1 MALYTEKIR
10 LYEKLRA
17 LFLFLSFLL
26 WINESLWI
34 HGQTFGSQSIKDLLA
49 LFCLAYS
56 VGNNKMAFILF
67 PFFKN
72 HSLVYLHTIWML
84 ALGHTFLAKSYVGRD
99 SDETAFSKGTPELC
113 SKEWE
118 WVLELSAK
126 WPNPVEHLCSLESSW
141 GVCRPRQVGKI
152 CLFPLNSKSNSL
164 VSILL

>member
-1 MALYTEKIR
+1 MK
-10 LYEKLRA
+10 KLRA

-26 WINESLWI
+26 LDQWKLMDPW
-34 HGQTFGSQSIKDLLA
+34 TTLSQSIKESLA

-99 SDETAFSKGTPELC
+99 SDETAFSKAHLNYG
-113 SKEWE
+113 KEWGGIGLI
-118 WVLELSAK
+118 WKVAQPSRR
-126 WPNPVEHLCSLESSW
+126 PVCPLESSW
-141 GVCRPRQVGKI
+141 GVCRPRQVEKI
-152 CLFPLNSKSNSL
+152 CFISFKIPNQ
-164 VSILL
+164 ILLTPFYFK